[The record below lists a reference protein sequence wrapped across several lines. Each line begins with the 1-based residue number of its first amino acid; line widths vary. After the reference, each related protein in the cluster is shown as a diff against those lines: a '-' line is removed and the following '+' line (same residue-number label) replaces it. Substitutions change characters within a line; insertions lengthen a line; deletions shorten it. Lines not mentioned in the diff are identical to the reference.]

1 MAKRPKRLGGAVGT
15 VVVWNNIGNVL
26 EKLWRTWKLLSD
38 KLQKGLGKLKNVPEE
53 WKWTNVNNCS
63 TPKRREKKNSIWVEW
78 EQSLPWYTQILAR
91 TSRANWLWTSFADT
105 QVDSEIKIS
114 KRQKDTVLTA
124 EFTIDP
130 EVFHSCILQKETAA
144 ANRRQHPQFAK
155 ISKAQLCISNSDQ
168 KF

>member
-15 VVVWNNIGNVL
+15 AVVWNNIGKGL
-26 EKLWRTWKLLSD
+26 QKLWPTWKLLSD
-38 KLQKGLGKLKNVPEE
+38 KLQKGLRETEKRSGE
-53 WKWTNVNNCS
+53 WKWTSINNCS
-63 TPKRREKKNSIWVEW
+63 TPKRGERKNSIWVEW
-78 EQSLPWYTQILAR
+78 EQSLPWYTQISAR

-130 EVFHSCILQKETAA
+130 ELFHSCISQKETAA

-155 ISKAQLCISNSDQ
+155 ISKAQFCISDSDQ